1 MRIAIPAEVKNN
13 EFRVAITPAGVVELV
28 QHGHEVFVQ
37 AGAGTGSLIPDADYA
52 AQGATIVEGA
62 EATWASGELV
72 LKVKEPV
79 ASEYGFLRDDLVLFT
94 YLHLAAD
101 RAQTEALLQAGTT
114 AIAYET
120 VQLPNRMLPLLYPM
134 SEVAGCL
141 APQVGAHALMKPY
154 GGPGVLLGGIGGV
167 QNAQVVVIGAGTA
180 GQNAANVAL
189 GMGAHVTMLDNDL
202 EKLRMTFWRFDN
214 RIQGIASNSMS
225 IRDQVLAAD
234 LVIGAVLVPG
244 ARAPRL
250 VSNEL
255 VAQMKPGSVLVDI
268 AIDQGGCFEDS
279 RPTTHADPTFRVHGS
294 TFYCV
299 ANMPGAVPR
308 TSTWA
313 LTNATL
319 AYATQLADHGWRDA
333 CRLNPALALG
343 VNTFA
348 GAITHPGVAEA
359 FPDLPH
365 ADLAPALGL

>member
-1 MRIAIPAEVKNN
+1 MRIAIPTEVKNN
-13 EFRVAITPAGVVELV
+13 EFRVAITPAGVAELV
-28 QHGHEVFVQ
+28 QHGHQVFVQ
-37 AGAGTGSLIPDADYA
+37 AGAGAGSLITDADFA
-52 AQGATIVEGA
+52 AQGATIVETA
-62 EATWASGELV
+62 ADAWASGELV

-79 ASEYGFLRDDLVLFT
+79 AGEYGFLRDDLVLFT

-101 RAQTEALLQAGTT
+101 RAQTEALLRAGTT
-114 AIAYET
+114 GIAYET

-141 APQVGAHALMKPY
+141 APQVGAHALMKPH

-167 QNAQVVVIGAGTA
+167 QNAKVVVLGAGTA

-189 GMGAHVTMLDNDL
+189 GMGARVTVLDNDL

-214 RIQGIASNSMS
+214 RVEGIASNRMS
-225 IRDQVLAAD
+225 LRDQVLAAD

-244 ARAPRL
+244 ARTPKL
-250 VSNEL
+250 VTNDL
-255 VAQMKPGSVLVDI
+255 VAQMRPGSVLVDI

-279 RPTTHADPTFRVHGS
+279 RPTTHADPTFRVYDS

-319 AYATQLADHGWRDA
+319 PYALQVADHGWRDA
-333 CRLNPALALG
+333 CRANPALALG
-343 VNTFA
+343 VNTWR

-359 FPDLPH
+359 FADLPA
-365 ADLAPALGL
+365 ADLADALRA